1 MPANPGP
8 QEQEFD
14 KALNAVIDSCGRAT
28 DHYDVARVVA
38 EYNKVEGVL
47 MVAYTNE
54 TWYSF
59 NKETHGWEVS
69 KCDKF
74 IRIQLSAEIA
84 PLFKARS
91 DFYWNKAIESED
103 GKKDALQ
110 AKAGVL
116 TEIVHSLKNNSF
128 KSCII
133 REAQAIM
140 EDDGMVERLDSLNYL
155 MRFPNGVYDF
165 KSHIFRDGRPSDYC
179 SLSARHSYVP
189 FIEDMAH
196 LGHVKKYMTQ
206 VFQDPDLREYAVRV
220 LASMLD
226 ASFHLERFYIFT
238 GSGSNSKSILC
249 KVFHH
254 ILGDY
259 GCILP
264 VACLTQKRVASNAAQ
279 SEIERTKGRRFALLQ
294 EPGNDETINIGL
306 MKELSGGDMIQAR
319 GLFREPIEFRPQFT
333 MVLTCNELPYVPS
346 DDGGTWRRIRAV
358 PFLSKFV
365 EKPRKANEFPL
376 DCEIEDNLKD
386 VWGPTLLSYLVHMC
400 ETMPRDA
407 ANKRFIPEPQI
418 VLQQT
423 NKYKMDN
430 DPIAQ
435 YIDERII
442 VVERRKV
449 ELKIATVFSDFRQW
463 AMQNRATKTQQS
475 RQVFEK
481 KLKDKLKE
489 MGADFFSIAIK
500 EDEVEDESDDEDV
513 PIEVKIERWF
523 KDNFQPVQGGDYIP
537 IPTKTIAQ
545 FFIDNVMSDGDKRGL
560 ESTKIAQDVQ
570 KGISA
575 IANKT
580 GMVVKTDMVKVG
592 EKRTSIRRLHNVAC
606 AIEALKHM

>member
-1 MPANPGP
+1 
-8 QEQEFD
+8 
-14 KALNAVIDSCGRAT
+14 
-28 DHYDVARVVA
+28 
-38 EYNKVEGVL
+38 
-47 MVAYTNE
+47 
-54 TWYSF
+54 
-59 NKETHGWEVS
+59 
-69 KCDKF
+69 
-74 IRIQLSAEIA
+74 
-84 PLFKARS
+84 
-91 DFYWNKAIESED
+91 
-103 GKKDALQ
+103 
-110 AKAGVL
+110 
-116 TEIVHSLKNNSF
+116 
-128 KSCII
+128 
-133 REAQAIM
+133 
-140 EDDGMVERLDSLNYL
+140 
-155 MRFPNGVYDF
+155 
-165 KSHIFRDGRPSDYC
+165 
-179 SLSARHSYVP
+179 
-189 FIEDMAH
+189 
-196 LGHVKKYMTQ
+196 
-206 VFQDPDLREYAVRV
+206 
-220 LASMLD
+220 
-226 ASFHLERFYIFT
+226 
-238 GSGSNSKSILC
+238 
-249 KVFHH
+249 VFHH

-294 EPGNDETINIGL
+294 EPGNDETINIGY

-333 MVLTCNELPYVPS
+333 MVLTCNELPY
-346 DDGGTWRRIRAV
+346 GGTWRRIRAV

-386 VWGPTLLSYLVHMC
+386 VWGPTLLSYLVHVC

-407 ANKRFIPEPQI
+407 TSKRFIPEPQI

-435 YIDERII
+435 YIDERITI
-442 VVERRKV
+442 VERRKV
-449 ELKIATVFSDFRQW
+449 ELKIATIFTDFRQW
-463 AMQNRATKTQQS
+463 AIQNRAAKTAQS

-489 MGADFFSIAIK
+489 IGADFFSIAIK
-500 EDEVEDESDDEDV
+500 EEEDEDESDDEDV

-523 KDNFQPVQGGDYIP
+523 KVNFQPVQGADYIP

-545 FFIDNVMSDGDKRGL
+545 FFIDNVMSDADKRGL
-560 ESTKIAQDVQ
+560 ESTKISQDVQ

-575 IANKT
+575 VANKT

-592 EKRTSIRRLHNVAC
+592 EKRTSIRRLHNGAC